1 MFQKQLTT
9 FYLAVVHKAIM
20 IFAIFSSCVI
30 ICRRNSYNTERE
42 EEIAKEDWSS
52 EESFIDDSFSD
63 TEITERK
70 KKKGEDTN
78 SSEEETTPEE
88 DENAK
93 TRVRKTR
100 VICKT
105 RVISSSES
113 SDSELEQMH
122 IKRKRKLSSTFNDF
136 IGIESGGNKN
146 KYHRSLRNKPV
157 NNSCENLEKLKR
169 ARAAKKLPLEERKK
183 ELKEIY
189 NSSSDSESDYTQ
201 TLELHESDLEFINDD
216 ELEKNENEN
225 SDDGQIKQVGSHYNR
240 IKNEESDD
248 SEDSDCPLTS
258 EEEEIFKCVEN
269 NNLDKLIKLLQKYKY
284 LVGSRNVEGKTLLHV
299 ATIKG
304 HHHIVGVLLQYEPDI
319 HAYDKSNLV
328 PIQYACLH
336 KHPKCLQY
344 LGEHSCEMLAV
355 GSPVHDNSNLL
366 HLLMMPSP
374 SKCQDEAED
383 LQECLSVIK
392 NFDPEIFGKL
402 LLENNGNAFLPVM
415 TAIDAGNTQV
425 GDSVFYYFS

>member
-20 IFAIFSSCVI
+20 IFAIFSSCFI
-30 ICRRNSYNTERE
+30 IFRRNSYNTERE

-169 ARAAKKLPLEERKK
+169 ARAAKNFLLRKEK
-183 ELKEIY
+183 KNLKKYI
-189 NSSSDSESDYTQ
+189 T
-201 TLELHESDLEFINDD
+201 HP
-216 ELEKNENEN
+216 
-225 SDDGQIKQVGSHYNR
+225 QI
-240 IKNEESDD
+240 
-248 SEDSDCPLTS
+248 
-258 EEEEIFKCVEN
+258 
-269 NNLDKLIKLLQKYKY
+269 QK
-284 LVGSRNVEGKTLLHV
+284 V
-299 ATIKG
+299 I
-304 HHHIVGVLLQYEPDI
+304 I
-319 HAYDKSNLV
+319 
-328 PIQYACLH
+328 H
-336 KHPKCLQY
+336 KH
-344 LGEHSCEMLAV
+344 
-355 GSPVHDNSNLL
+355 
-366 HLLMMPSP
+366 
-374 SKCQDEAED
+374 
-383 LQECLSVIK
+383 
-392 NFDPEIFGKL
+392 
-402 LLENNGNAFLPVM
+402 
-415 TAIDAGNTQV
+415 
-425 GDSVFYYFS
+425 